1 MRCGSQ
7 GCDFSS
13 DRVRLIAAGDNRRP
27 QQDID
32 EQRPGAKHQQCGCKK
47 MQAQKKAGTEPGF

>member
-1 MRCGSQ
+1 
-7 GCDFSS
+7 
-13 DRVRLIAAGDNRRP
+13 LIAAGDNRRP